1 MGEKE
6 LNRKEEL
13 ESKMELER
21 KMELRQRPPFWW
33 PDSQVVMQLLLAC
46 AIIWMVG
53 FILTQ
58 LFSSG
63 TVKIDPSARD
73 LVMVII
79 GIILGAFK
87 DVFGFTFGSTAADKQ
102 KGEVINRR
110 IETQDKIIAAGVET
124 TANVAAAA
132 VSASRPEEVIK
143 TVVSW
148 WSLLTAE
155 EQAAIEAA
163 AATDENIK
171 MVLAKFKSGNAEIS
185 DLATLV
191 AKGLLKEE
199 RSALIR
205 TANTEIKPPSRSE

>member
-1 MGEKE
+1 MADKE
-6 LNRKEEL
+6 QDRKEEL
-13 ESKMELER
+13 ERRMELER
-21 KMELRQRPPFWW
+21 KAELRQRAPYWW
-33 PDSQVVMQLLLAC
+33 PDVQTMMQLFLAC
-46 AIIWMVG
+46 AIVWMVG
-53 FILTQ
+53 FILVR
-58 LFSSG
+58 LFSG
-63 TVKIDPSARD
+63 GEVKIDPSARD

-87 DVFGFTFGSTAADKQ
+87 DVFGFTFGSSAAEKQ

-110 IETQDKIIAAGVET
+110 VEAQDKIIAAGVEN

-132 VSASRPEEVIK
+132 VIAARPEEVVK

-155 EQAAIEAA
+155 EKAAIEAA
-163 AATDENIK
+163 ATQDPNIDA
-171 MVLAKFKSGNAEIS
+171 VLTKFKTGKAEPP

-205 TANTEIKPPSRSE
+205 TANTEIK